1 MSGNEKRGK
10 MKEKETDYTRTFTRK
25 VCKQSRVTF
34 VFGERGAHIVFT
46 KGMVNQVRQFLLL

>member
-1 MSGNEKRGK
+1 

-34 VFGERGAHIVFT
+34 VCGVERGAHIVFT